1 MSDIAIIL
9 FWTLLGLVLGQGL
22 LVCGFVGKLWKWRRP
37 LLPDADA
44 PKAAVIL
51 CLRGGDPFLGDCV
64 RGLLSQDYPDY
75 EVHVVIDHPDDPAHA
90 ILRQLVQRDHGE
102 RIHIEFLRNARETCS
117 LKCSSVVQAASSLDE
132 SVQFIAQLDADTIP
146 HPTWLRELATA
157 LSDDRVGAATGNRW
171 YMPNRVSLGSTI
183 RYVWNSAAVVQ
194 MYWYGI
200 AWGGTLAVKTQVLR
214 ETDLLQK
221 WGHAFCEDTMLY
233 AVLRRSGWKIAFV
246 PSLMMINRE
255 DCDVGGYYRWVRRQ
269 LLTARLY
276 HPAWWAVLGHG
287 LLTSLVPI
295 LTLALLIVGLAC
307 GNRETVMWSFAGLAL
322 YQASLPL
329 LIALMEVSVRRIARA
344 RRERISWLSPVGI
357 IKTILALPATQC
369 VYFVALLSACLLRFV
384 HWRGVEYK
392 VKGPWKVSLLEYQPY
407 LDKQATPDESL

>member
-9 FWTLLGLVLGQGL
+9 FWTLMGLVLGQGVM
-22 LVCGFVGKLWKWRRP
+22 VCGFVWALWKWQRP
-37 LLPDADA
+37 LLSDAAA

-75 EVHVVIDHPDDPAHA
+75 EVHVVIDHQDDPAHA
-90 ILRQLVQRDHGE
+90 ILRQLVQQEHGE
-102 RIHIEFLRNARETCS
+102 RVRIQFLQNARETCS

-132 SVQFIAQLDADTIP
+132 SVHFIAQLDADTIP
-146 HPTWLRELATA
+146 HTTWLRELATA
-157 LSDDRVGAATGNRW
+157 LSEERVGAATGNRW
-171 YMPNRVSLGSTI
+171 YMPNHVSLGSAI

-214 ETDLLQK
+214 ETDLLEK

-233 AVLRRSGWKIAFV
+233 AVLRRADWKVAFV

-276 HPAWWAVLGHG
+276 HPAWGAVLGHG
-287 LLTSLVPI
+287 VLTSIVPV
-295 LTLALLIVGLAC
+295 LALAFLIAGLMH
-307 GNRETVMWSFAGLAL
+307 GNRETAIWSFAGLAL
-322 YQASLPL
+322 YQTCLPL
-329 LIALMEVSVRRIARA
+329 LIALMEVSVRRIASTRH
-344 RRERISWLSPVGI
+344 EHTNWLSLTGA

-369 VYFVALLSACLLRFV
+369 VYFIALLSACLLRWV
-384 HWRGVEYK
+384 NWRGVEYE
-392 VKGPWKVSLLEYQPY
+392 VKGPWKIWLLKYQPY
-407 LDKQATPDESL
+407 LSKQSAPDESL